1 MKKQT
6 CRPFILLFAFALCV
20 VWAGAQNVG
29 TISGTVSDETGAV
42 LPGSTVE
49 VVNLDTGATR
59 VVVTDDEG
67 RFRARDV
74 GLGTYRVSATLP
86 GFQTV
91 AQTGIVL
98 TIGREAVIEL
108 ELPIGEISE
117 LVEVTSDA
125 ALIET
130 TSSSLAS
137 LVDRRQISD
146 LPLNSRDFSSLILLS
161 AGTTKFRTNE
171 GSADTGFGARISV
184 SGARPSASSFSLD
197 GTDIT
202 TALGLLPAGV
212 SGSQLGIEAMR
223 EFKVLTSNYSAAEGR
238 MGGASIIAV
247 SRSGTN
253 AFHGSLYEYHRNDNL
268 DARDFF
274 LKGPLP
280 EFKQN
285 QFGFS
290 LGGPITQDRLFFFG
304 TYEGLRQTRPL
315 SLRGDVPIQAI
326 RDGIHPDGFT
336 FDDAVFPYFD
346 LWPLPNGP
354 EVEPGIS
361 AEFTR
366 SDIRAIDQDY
376 FAIRMDYMLG
386 DNHSFFGRYT
396 FDDSGRLDP
405 RAFELFIGK
414 VENRN
419 QYVTLEGRSVLS
431 PRLLNVARI
440 GFARSNLFSDL
451 LDGPRVPDTSL
462 NFVGGGRPFGSIT
475 GLGDVSSLSGFGAT
489 NRRQINTNTFQ
500 FYEDVTYDMGNHSL
514 KFGAQTTMHVF
525 NYWNFGRWGALWDYN
540 NFEDFLQNNEPD
552 RFRLAQFSADPIR
565 TYLQWVHNAYIQDD
579 FQIRP
584 NLTLNLGLRYVW
596 AGLPSERYGRMSNLI
611 GFRDPEAT
619 VGPDIYKNPSGDDF
633 APRVGLAWDPTG
645 SGKYSVRSGFGV
657 FHDPLIIKQTFNV
670 VGRVTPFWA
679 EIDQR
684 NFGAGKF
691 PNVDSILE
699 EISQGPAGIH
709 FFESEPSSP
718 YMMQWSLSLQGLLMH
733 NLVLETAY
741 AGSKGV
747 HLSSRTSLDIGEP
760 QFCGETRD
768 VGGIISTQAPA
779 DVCAGKAVG
788 TTFYP
793 ADAQFINPQFT
804 RLFAYGT
811 GSASTYHAWK
821 NTLTKRLSG
830 GLQFQG
836 AYTWSKTLDENSAV
850 ISGELGSTSN
860 MDPWNMELDW
870 GLSDMHVAHTLVTNF
885 TYDLP
890 IGQGKALAQN
900 ASGVVEGLLGGWQ
913 MAGIFTFA
921 TGTPVNASGRRQTV
935 QSLARSNRAQLVP
948 GADNN
953 PTSGGVQCGEKDC
966 RMFDPEGIFVQN
978 EPGFYGNVGR
988 NTMIGPG
995 LQIMDISLLKNTY
1008 FGSDSSTKVQF
1019 RAEFFNF
1026 LNHPSFARPS
1036 GTIFTSR
1043 GRFSSNVGRIQST
1056 VSGGRQ
1062 IQLALRIEF

>member
-1 MKKQT
+1 MKKGYSNIS
-6 CRPFILLFAFALCV
+6 ILFVALV
-20 VWAGAQNVG
+20 FSMATLGAQNSG

-42 LPGSTVE
+42 LPGVEVE
-49 VVNLDTGATR
+49 VVNVDTGATR
-59 VVVTDDEG
+59 VVVTNDEG

-74 GLGTYRVSATLP
+74 GLGTYRVSASLP

-91 AQTGIVL
+91 AQSGIVL
-98 TIGREAVIEL
+98 TIGREAVIQL
-108 ELPIGEISE
+108 QLPIGEISE

-130 TSSSLAS
+130 TSSELAS

-161 AGTTKFRTNE
+161 PGTTQFRENQ
-171 GSADTGFGARISV
+171 GSASSGFGARISV

-223 EFKVLTSNYSAAEGR
+223 EFKVLSSNYSAAQGR

-253 AFHGSLYEYHRNDNL
+253 AIHGSLYEYLRHDSL

-290 LGGPITQDRLFFFG
+290 LGGPVVRDRAFFFA

-336 FDDAVFPYFD
+336 YDPAVFPYFD
-346 LWPLPNGP
+346 LWPLPNQGV

-361 AEFTR
+361 AEFIR
-366 SDIRAIDQDY
+366 SDTRAINQDY
-376 FAIRMDYMLG
+376 FAVRLDYSLG
-386 DNHSFFGRYT
+386 DNHFLFGRYT
-396 FDDSGRLDP
+396 YDNSGRLDP
-405 RAFELFIGK
+405 SAFELFTGT
-414 VENRN
+414 VDNRN
-419 QYVTLEGRSVLS
+419 QYVTLEGRSVIS
-431 PRLLNVARI
+431 PRLMNVGRI
-440 GFARSNLFSDL
+440 GYARSNLFSDL
-451 LDGPRVPDTSL
+451 LDGARVPDTSL
-462 NFVGGGRPFGSIT
+462 NFVGQGRPFGSIT
-475 GLGDVSSLSGFGAT
+475 GLDDVASLTGFGAT
-489 NRRQINTNTFQ
+489 NRRQINTNTYQ
-500 FYEDVTYDMGNHSL
+500 FYEDVTYDLGNHSL
-514 KFGAQTTMHVF
+514 KFGAQTVMHVF
-525 NYWNFGRWGALWDYN
+525 NYWNFGRWGGLWDYN
-540 NFEDFLQNNEPD
+540 GFEDFLQNNEPD
-552 RFRLAQFSADPIR
+552 RFRLASFSADPIR

-579 FQIRP
+579 FQISP
-584 NLTLNLGLRYVW
+584 NLTINLGLRYVW

-611 GFRDPEAT
+611 NFRDPEAT
-619 VGPDIYKNPSGDDF
+619 VGPNIYKNPSGDDF

-645 SGKYSVRSGFGV
+645 AGKYSIRSGFGV

-684 NFGAGKF
+684 SFGADKF
-691 PNVDSILE
+691 PNVDDILE
-699 EISQGPAGIH
+699 EISKGPAGIH
-709 FFESEPSSP
+709 FFEAEPSSP
-718 YMMQWSLSLQGLLMH
+718 YMMQWSLSLQGLIMN
-733 NLVLETAY
+733 NLVIETSY

-747 HLSSRTSLDIGEP
+747 HLSSRSSLDIGEP

-788 TTFYP
+788 TTYYP

-804 RLFAYGT
+804 RLHYYGT

-830 GLQFQG
+830 GCSFKGPTPFQKHW
-836 AYTWSKTLDENSAV
+836 TTD
-850 ISGELGSTSN
+850 
-860 MDPWNMELDW
+860 
-870 GLSDMHVAHTLVTNF
+870 
-885 TYDLP
+885 
-890 IGQGKALAQN
+890 
-900 ASGVVEGLLGGWQ
+900 
-913 MAGIFTFA
+913 
-921 TGTPVNASGRRQTV
+921 
-935 QSLARSNRAQLVP
+935 
-948 GADNN
+948 
-953 PTSGGVQCGEKDC
+953 
-966 RMFDPEGIFVQN
+966 
-978 EPGFYGNVGR
+978 
-988 NTMIGPG
+988 
-995 LQIMDISLLKNTY
+995 
-1008 FGSDSSTKVQF
+1008 
-1019 RAEFFNF
+1019 
-1026 LNHPSFARPS
+1026 RP
-1036 GTIFTSR
+1036 
-1043 GRFSSNVGRIQST
+1043 
-1056 VSGGRQ
+1056 
-1062 IQLALRIEF
+1062 